1 VRRRGRA
8 ALKACA
14 SPADNTAGRGTLPR
28 GSSHARQR
36 GDRTR
41 PRRIRLNGRFD
52 FSAHR
57 IFRESYT
64 PSLDAGGVSELE
76 IDFGEVDYLDSS
88 ALGMLLMLREKAQ
101 AANRKIVLSN
111 CKGSVRQVLEIAN
124 FGKLFTIT

>member
-1 VRRRGRA
+1 LYANVETAPGRA
-8 ALKACA
+8 
-14 SPADNTAGRGTLPR
+14 
-28 GSSHARQR
+28 
-36 GDRTR
+36 
-41 PRRIRLNGRFD
+41 RIRLNGRFD
-52 FSAHR
+52 FSSHR

-76 IDFGEVDYLDSS
+76 IDLGEVDYLDSS

-101 AANRKIVLSN
+101 AANKKIVLSN